1 MSVFISPKGYIF
13 YLLLFSCLS
22 LEAQWKR
29 VLNPCIVNGTVT
41 TAPSGVFDADKNLFV
56 FSGVFDSNSDNVFI
70 STDSGKTQ
78 SSSAQLLNMINDVA
92 VMGHKIIFATDS
104 GIQASVD
111 TGKTWFRSNVG
122 LPADKPIVCFHKNG
136 SALYASVEGKIFKS
150 IDSSASWT
158 LAAPATAM
166 AYLNFLSVVDSSIYT
181 GNSIGLYKSV
191 NGGNWIDLTNGLGLP
206 STDITA
212 VKINANKI
220 VLGTRKQGVF
230 ISTDGGIN
238 WVNRSNLLPTYT
250 ISAGTFYYQVKH
262 IECIGA
268 IILMAIQTP
277 LYHNGLFRSDDNGL
291 SWRNVQ
297 TEHMQFTPTFEKF
310 KLINN
315 TLYGYENYNGGPI
328 PSIGLV
334 ASLDTAVHW
343 YTVNFDW
350 KLTGGVGNV
359 YNNNNFFFCSDYAS
373 KDSGETW
380 FYTAPYSSKVL
391 PYNDSIILSV
401 TSSNSQ
407 DDTIHIS
414 YDNAATWQNYK
425 TKTPVTFYN
434 NMWKALNGKIY
445 GRGSLSYMSADTGKT
460 WNSVSFLPF
469 SSSSNLTCVVNNL
482 TRLKVSHDEGL
493 TYSNVIFPLRAGDNI
508 WSYDAIDN
516 RLIVGAR
523 ESGLF
528 FSKFDGAQWSAP
540 IYMGLLY
547 DPIVSVKLFGRYI
560 FVGMDGYIRY
570 VHEDV
575 PTNYWPITGS
585 FSDINT
591 GGSGFVNSISIID
604 GNIFASTNNGLWK
617 NSLLDIIHCDA
628 YYTTTYD
635 SVYNT
640 FYLDIDP
647 MTLTL
652 ASSYYWDFGDGS
664 TSTLKT
670 PTHTYTKDS
679 VYIVCM
685 KVYTKNGDSCQYCR
699 IIGKDAQG
707 NIVRNTGFSIN
718 VRNGS
723 PTKTDEVKEF
733 SSYDFA
739 QVFPNPFSES
749 ITILFENEHQS
760 HVVKIFDVLGKE
772 VKSAVFSGRE
782 LTLPGLDINSGV
794 YNLVIIDEKGN
805 SIKRRIV
812 ANN

>member
-1 MSVFISPKGYIF
+1 MSVFTSPKGYIL
-13 YLLLFSCLS
+13 YLLLFSYLS

-29 VLNPCIVNGTVT
+29 VLNPSNLNGSSVANNT
-41 TAPSGVFDADKNLFV
+41 VFDADKNLFV
-56 FSGVFDSNSDNVFI
+56 LLGNFDTNSMNVFI

-78 SSSAQLLNMINDVA
+78 SSSAQLLNIINDVA

-104 GIQASVD
+104 GVQASVD

-191 NGGNWIDLTNGLGLP
+191 NGGNWIDLTNSLGLP

-212 VKINANKI
+212 AKIDANKI

-238 WVNRSNLLPTYT
+238 WVNRSNQLPTYT

-268 IILMAIQTP
+268 IILMAIEAPVFQ
-277 LYHNGLFRSDDNGL
+277 NGLFRSDDNGL
-291 SWRNVQ
+291 SWQNVQ
-297 TEHMQFTPTFEKF
+297 TEHMQFTPTFETF

-315 TLYGYENYNGGPI
+315 TLYGYEKYNGGPQTTL
-328 PSIGLV
+328 GLV
-334 ASLDTAVHW
+334 ASPDTAVHW
-343 YTVNFDW
+343 YCINFDW
-350 KLTGGVGNV
+350 KITKAIGNI
-359 YNNNNFFFCSDYAS
+359 YNNKSLLFCSEFAS
-373 KDSGETW
+373 NDNGETW
-380 FYTAPYSSKVL
+380 FVTAPFASEVI
-391 PYNDSIILSV
+391 PYNDSIVLSV
-401 TSSNSQ
+401 TSSNPQ

-425 TKTPVTFYN
+425 TKTPAPFYD
-434 NMWKALNGKIY
+434 MWKALNGKIY
-445 GRGSLSYMSADTGKT
+445 ETGSSYYVSTDIGKT
-460 WNSVSFLPF
+460 WNSVSFIPF
-469 SSSSNLTCVVNNL
+469 SSSANLSCVYDV

-493 TYSNVIFPLRAGDNI
+493 TFSTINFPLRSRDNI
-508 WSYDAIDN
+508 LSYDALGD
-516 RLIVGAR
+516 RLLVGAR

-591 GGSGFVNSISIID
+591 GGSGYVNSISIID

-664 TSTLKT
+664 TSTLKM